1 LGLMAV
7 AKRVLIRVD
16 FPRPDSPV
24 GFEDEQM
31 GGKRRESGGGFFDQ
45 EVRRLVSNPD
55 TVG

>member
-1 LGLMAV
+1 MAV

-45 EVRRLVSNPD
+45 EVGRLVSNPD